1 MQFTS
6 ASFGERRVRA
16 GALGVALLL
25 VSLHC
30 VAAEQPPGTG
40 EAPPPELEAGGVV
53 IQATPP
59 SPQPT
64 IDELM
69 ERFRKSLATER
80 LLTPVERPLA
90 GGLVEVNTR
99 YGRFCLPSVT
109 TPFTWSDLT
118 GSFALA
124 SRCAYY

>member
-6 ASFGERRVRA
+6 VLFGDRRVCM
-16 GALGVALLL
+16 GAVAAALL
-25 VSLHC
+25 VSLRC
-30 VAAEQPPGTG
+30 VAAEELPGAG
-40 EAPPPELEAGGVV
+40 EAPPPEIEAGGVV

-69 ERFRKSLATER
+69 QRFRESLATER

-90 GGLVEVNTR
+90 GGLVEVKTR
-99 YGRFCLPSVT
+99 YGRVCLPSVT

-118 GSFALA
+118 GNFALA
-124 SRCAYY
+124 SRCLYY